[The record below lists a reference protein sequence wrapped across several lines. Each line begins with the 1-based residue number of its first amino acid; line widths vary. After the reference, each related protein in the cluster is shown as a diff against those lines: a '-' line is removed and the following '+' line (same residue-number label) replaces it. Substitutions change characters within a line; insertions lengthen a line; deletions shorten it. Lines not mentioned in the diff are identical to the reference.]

1 MHRHAVLKLEQYS
14 CTLHCSFHVQLMV
27 TRSEVVSELE
37 KQGVDVADME
47 GQLCSMAR
55 DVVHAAQAQ
64 VINLAYFHLCI
75 FRASSGT
82 AWCALSRCTARD
94 GLSFLADI
102 ASHKIGACLPD
113 WEVAAQQGG
122 VWIGCHAGP
131 WTEWKMQPPAVGSQ
145 LLPRPHIA
153 VEEWE

>member
-1 MHRHAVLKLEQYS
+1 MQRHAVLNLVQ
-14 CTLHCSFHVQLMV
+14 CNCNLHCNVHVQLMV

-64 VINLAYFHLCI
+64 VINLASFHLCI

-82 AWCALSRCTARD
+82 AWCALSRCTCKGWAIFSCRYSFTQNWCLSARLGGGRAAGRCMD
-94 GLSFLADI
+94 WMSCWPVDRMEDA
-102 ASHKIGACLPD
+102 APSCWKSTSAQTSHRC
-113 WEVAAQQGG
+113 
-122 VWIGCHAGP
+122 
-131 WTEWKMQPPAVGSQ
+131 
-145 LLPRPHIA
+145 
-153 VEEWE
+153 